1 MFRNYKKPRRASL
14 VAVLSSITWKIT
26 RHSLARAS
34 RSGRMKKNFLND
46 DKALEISVSRRLESV
61 GRRDRPEYGR
71 VLQRQNSGEVKRAF
85 AWSERSSR
93 SGARSHQAKACAKP
107 GQRFERASG
116 PAS

>member
-1 MFRNYKKPRRASL
+1 
-14 VAVLSSITWKIT
+14 
-26 RHSLARAS
+26 
-34 RSGRMKKNFLND
+34 MKKNFLND

-116 PAS
+116 PASSRYAGANEEPASSCSSSLGVKEGFARV